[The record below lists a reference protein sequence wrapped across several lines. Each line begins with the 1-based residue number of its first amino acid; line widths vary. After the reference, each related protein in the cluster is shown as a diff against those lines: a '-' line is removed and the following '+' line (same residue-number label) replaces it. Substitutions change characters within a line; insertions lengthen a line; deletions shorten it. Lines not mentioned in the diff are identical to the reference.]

1 MSNNTM
7 KWTIITAVL
16 TVFVYIDGFYL
27 WDIFYITIPLAVLSS
42 IIAMIVTYKELRPV
56 YMLLNVLFTFIA
68 IVAFFVLNK

>member
-1 MSNNTM
+1 MSNNTI

-27 WDIFYITIPLAVLSS
+27 WDIFYVTIPLAVLSS
-42 IIAMIVTYKELRPV
+42 IIAMVVTYKELRPV

-68 IVAFFVLNK
+68 IIAFFVLNK

>member
-16 TVFVYIDGFYL
+16 TVFVYMDGFYL
-27 WDIFYITIPLAVLSS
+27 WDIFYVTIPLAVLSS
-42 IIAMIVTYKELRPV
+42 IIAMVVTYKELRPV

>member
-1 MSNNTM
+1 MSNHTI

-27 WDIFYITIPLAVLSS
+27 WDIFYVTIPLAVLSA
-42 IIAMIVTYKELRPV
+42 IIAMVVTYKELRPV

>member
-27 WDIFYITIPLAVLSS
+27 WDIFYVTIPLAVLSS